1 MKFLIFNVIV
11 FCSLGYL
18 LTSSPNENFSKW
30 FVDKK
35 NKIVNFSKEDY
46 VNKMKNAVSKNN
58 NDEVTNNLHSITSK
72 ENKKEHAQKI
82 QNAIKS
88 AKNNKDLK
96 IKNVELENEL
106 LKVKEELKKIKTK
119 KEQDNFARLE
129 EDKKTS
135 QQINPSKEND
145 TKRKI
150 EELANKFKENKVF
163 KSEKSENFEKNKF
176 LSPEERGQALAEL
189 ITDLQMYSLKGIIN

>member
-58 NDEVTNNLHSITSK
+58 DEEVTNNLHSITSK

-135 QQINPSKEND
+135 QQINTSKEND

-150 EELANKFKENKVF
+150 EELANKFKENKIF
-163 KSEKSENFEKNKF
+163 KSEMSENSDKNKF